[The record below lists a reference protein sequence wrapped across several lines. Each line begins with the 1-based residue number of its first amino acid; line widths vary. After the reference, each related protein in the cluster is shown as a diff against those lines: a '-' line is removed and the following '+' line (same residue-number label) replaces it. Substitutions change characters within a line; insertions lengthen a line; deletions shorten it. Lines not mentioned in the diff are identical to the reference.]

1 MMPERLLELRG
12 TRVWALTDCAPA
24 PQRWGEAFPDANPA
38 ARPDLSARWIAD
50 GLFHTRFGPFLLRH
64 AGRTVLVDAGM
75 GPGPVAYFPGLAG
88 TLLEGLA
95 RIGVAAGEIDTV
107 VFTHLHV
114 DHVGWAC
121 GAGGRPTFPAARYL
135 VAEPEWRHWS
145 EMGENAG
152 RAHHVEAVRRCVWP
166 LATAGRLSIVA
177 SDTEIAPGAWLR
189 AARGHSPGHHVLE
202 VDCAGRKLLLAG
214 DLWHSAGQIGEPAWC
229 HRADMDPAAAVT
241 TRRRVAAWVAAEGAV
256 LGAGHLPID
265 IAFGEIAGGD
275 YVPLT

>member
-1 MMPERLLELRG
+1 MMSERLLELRG

-24 PQRWGEAFPDANPA
+24 PLPWTQAFSNTDPTARPELRARWFPD
-38 ARPDLSARWIAD
+38 D
-50 GLFHTRFGPFLLRH
+50 LFHTRFGSFLLRH

-88 TLLEGLA
+88 TLPERLA
-95 RIGVAAGEIDTV
+95 RIGVSPWEIDTV

-121 GAGGRPTFPAARYL
+121 ADDGLPTFPMARHI

-145 EMGENAG
+145 KNGDNAG
-152 RAHHVEAVRRCVWP
+152 RAHHVEAIRRHVRP
-166 LATAGRLSIVA
+166 LAASGRLAAVT
-177 SDTEIAPGAWLR
+177 SDTEIVPGAWLR
-189 AARGHSPGHHVLE
+189 AAQGHSPGHHVLE

-214 DLWHSAGQIGEPAWC
+214 DLWHCAAQIGEPGWC
-229 HRADMDPAAAVT
+229 HRADMDPAGAIA
-241 TRRRVAAWVAAEGAV
+241 TRRRIAAWVAAEGAV
-256 LGAGHLPID
+256 IGAGHMPID

-275 YVPLT
+275 YIPLT

>member
-1 MMPERLLELRG
+1 MMSERLLELGG

-24 PQRWGEAFPDANPA
+24 PLPWTQAFSNADPMT
-38 ARPDLSARWIAD
+38 RPELRARWFAD
-50 GLFHTRFGPFLLRH
+50 DMFRTRFGLFLLRH

-88 TLLEGLA
+88 TLPERLA
-95 RIGVAAGEIDTV
+95 RIGVSPGEIDTV

-121 GAGGRPTFPAARYL
+121 ADDGQPTFPAARYI
-135 VAEPEWRHWS
+135 VAESEWRHWS
-145 EMGENAG
+145 EQGENAG
-152 RAHHVEAVRRCVWP
+152 RAHHVEAIRRHVRP
-166 LATAGRLSIVA
+166 LADSGRLSAVA
-177 SDTEIAPGAWLR
+177 SDTEIVPGAWLR

-214 DLWHSAGQIGEPAWC
+214 DLWHSAAQIGEPAWC
-229 HRADMDPAAAVT
+229 HRADMDPAAAIA
-241 TRRRVAAWVAAEGAV
+241 TRRRIAAWAAAEGAV
-256 LGAGHLPID
+256 IGAGHMPID

-275 YVPLT
+275 YIPLT